1 MATSDFRVRLG
12 NVRLKD
18 TSAMRTMAL
27 GDSLSN
33 VITGL
38 GGGLDASTFSR
49 YQSNYISQ
57 DQVDNAFRTSGFARK
72 IHTIPATDATRAW
85 RSWQADDAD
94 IGAIE
99 AEERRLGLQGKVR
112 KAEIVSRMYGGS
124 VILMGTADGELRE
137 PLDVTRV
144 GKGYLRYLHVI
155 SRHRVQVQSLDLD
168 PGSPFY
174 GQPSE
179 YILTG
184 GNGAA
189 IPVHPSRVVRFVNG
203 DMPDDILE
211 QNSGW
216 ADPLL
221 MSLWSQLTN
230 ADTVQNTFAGLIPK
244 AMLDTVY
251 IPGLTEMAATQE
263 GEDRLKRRFV
273 VAKLFESTLGVKL
286 MDAASTKDG
295 VGEKWDTR
303 QITWAN
309 MPELMTAFIQMLAG
323 VSDIPM
329 TRLAGMSPGGMNST
343 GDSDTENYLSN
354 VSAQQELSL
363 RPRMDMIDEVLVRS
377 ALGEMPK
384 GLWFRWNP
392 LRVDSEET
400 RAKNAKARAEA
411 TKVYADT
418 GTVPMDVLEKAVRG
432 QLIESGEYPGIEGA
446 YREHDEGLETPEID
460 GENDNTPIPAEVQP
474 ATRLAAANDTMRAL
488 LDSGMG
494 AMDAFTEAQRLTDAA
509 PRTLYVSRRVL
520 NVDDLTKWAREQGL
534 PPLQSDLHVTIAFS
548 RTPVDW
554 ISMGSTWHDAS
565 GKGRGDMV
573 IAEGGPR
580 VVEPL
585 GSRTAVLMFASSDL
599 SYRNLD
605 MRERG
610 ASWDWDDY
618 QAHISL
624 TGEPVDL
631 SNVTPYRGIIHLGP
645 EIFEE
650 IQE

>member
-1 MATSDFRVRLG
+1 MENSGLRL
-12 NVRLKD
+12 RSIRMKD
-18 TSAMRTMAL
+18 TAAARSM
-27 GDSLSN
+27 SLTDGLANIVS
-33 VITGL
+33 GL
-38 GGGLDASTFSR
+38 GGGSDPTSYSFYR
-49 YQSNYISQ
+49 HNYVDQ

-72 IHTIPATDATRAW
+72 VHVIPATDATRAW

-94 IGAIE
+94 IGLIE

-124 VILMGTADGELRE
+124 IILMGTADGLLDQ
-137 PLDVTRV
+137 PLEIERV
-144 GKGYLRYLHVI
+144 GRGDLRYLHVV
-155 SRHRVQVQSLDLD
+155 SRHKITVQSLILD

-179 YILTG
+179 YLING
-184 GNGAA
+184 GNGQ
-189 IPVHPSRVVRFVNG
+189 IVRVHPSRVVRFVNG
-203 DMPDDILE
+203 DTPDDILE
-211 QNSGW
+211 QNHGW
-216 ADPLL
+216 GDPLM
-221 MSLWSQLTN
+221 MSLWNTLVNS
-230 ADTVQNTFAGLIPK
+230 DTAQSSFSGLLSK
-244 AMLDTVY
+244 ALIDTVY
-251 IPGLTEMAATQE
+251 VPGLTEMASTQE
-263 GEDRLKRRFV
+263 GEDRLKRRFL

-295 VGEKWDTR
+295 LGEKWDTR
-303 QITWAN
+303 AVSWSG
-309 MPELMTAFIQMLAG
+309 MPEMITIFLQMLAG
-323 VSDIPM
+323 AADIPF
-329 TRLAGMSPGGMNST
+329 TRLSGVSPSGLSAT
-343 GDSDTENYLSN
+343 GQHDEDNYFQN

-377 ALGEMPK
+377 AVGEMPK

-446 YREHDEGLETPEID
+446 YRDYDEGLETPEID
-460 GENDNTPIPAEVQP
+460 GENDNTPIPAEFQP

-494 AMDAFTEAQRLTDAA
+494 AMEAFTEAQRLTDAA

-534 PPLQSDLHVTIAFS
+534 PPLQPDLHVMIAYS

-554 ISMGSTWHDAS
+554 ISMGSTWNDAS

-585 GSRTAVLMFASSDL
+585 GDRTAVLMFASSDL

-631 SNVTPYRGIIHLGP
+631 SAVTPYRGIIHLGP

-650 IQE
+650 IKE